1 MADAMRE
8 LYDVRTNEYPIASER
23 ERKEA

>member
-8 LYDVRTNEYPIASER
+8 LYDVRTNEYPIAKEKER
-23 ERKEA
+23 REA